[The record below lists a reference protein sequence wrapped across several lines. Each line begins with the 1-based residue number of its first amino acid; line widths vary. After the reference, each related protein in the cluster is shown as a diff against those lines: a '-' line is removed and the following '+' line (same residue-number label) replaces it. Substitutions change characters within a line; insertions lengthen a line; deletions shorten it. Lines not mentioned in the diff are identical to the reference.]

1 MYPISTVDKISCMQA
16 LVGIRTACDP
26 GTNYPFWIE
35 DIEGVDVSKLAK
47 IAKSSNPSG
56 KDFANQLINNASRQ
70 MMGDLELFLNDG
82 YRLNNV
88 VGDMCSTCTLLP
100 TYVVNTGIVV
110 KSSVATNFNIL
121 RITKLQILANNT
133 GTFQMVIDDGETPE
147 YFDIEL
153 TAGTIMPVVLN
164 YFTKKKSA
172 KVYFSDPIVSL
183 GQVMCSTSS
192 SCGCGGSA
200 TSNNPI
206 TVTGLVAGVESSTQY
221 GFLPCAAVGCSYDS
235 LVCGLVKQ
243 APNIFGLALLYK
255 VGALYYD
262 NKRVGDRN
270 NDAISFNDEE
280 GTEKEDQK
288 KNYDRLYWAKMKGT
302 TSVLG
307 INKVVKDYLKNN
319 RTDKCVI
326 CDSKLLTAYATG

>member
-121 RITKLQILANNT
+121 RITKFQILANNT

-172 KVYFSDPIVSL
+172 KVYFSDPTVSL
-183 GQVMCSTSS
+183 G
-192 SCGCGGSA
+192 
-200 TSNNPI
+200 
-206 TVTGLVAGVESSTQY
+206 
-221 GFLPCAAVGCSYDS
+221 
-235 LVCGLVKQ
+235 
-243 APNIFGLALLYK
+243 
-255 VGALYYD
+255 
-262 NKRVGDRN
+262 
-270 NDAISFNDEE
+270 
-280 GTEKEDQK
+280 
-288 KNYDRLYWAKMKGT
+288 
-302 TSVLG
+302 
-307 INKVVKDYLKNN
+307 
-319 RTDKCVI
+319 
-326 CDSKLLTAYATG
+326 